1 MDLEVVPAADSV
13 EVARAAVLAVADP
26 AALAAEDQEA
36 GAVRAVSAVDVHAE
50 EAQAEDEHMVSF
62 RSRRHADR

>member
-1 MDLEVVPAADSV
+1 MDLEVVPAVDSV
-13 EVARAAVLAVADP
+13 EAAPVVLAVADP

-36 GAVRAVSAVDVHAE
+36 EAVQAVSAAGVHAE

-62 RSRRHADR
+62 